1 MAEPSD
7 GAGRRRARLESRRL
21 QRSGYGRFLGL
32 TALGT
37 LLPGAGLVAAGRR
50 RTGTVLLTLLGLAVV
65 TVLVAG
71 LTVPS
76 SRLAS
81 VAGDRERL
89 ALVGAVLAAVAVLW
103 LLVAVVSHHLL
114 EPRGLG
120 TGRRLAGALVVVAVA
135 TTVLGPMA
143 VASRYAFVQR
153 DLVSSI
159 TLADRPQFSLTT
171 PDDVAKEDP
180 WATKPRV
187 NVLLLGG
194 DDGAGREGRRTDTV
208 ILASIDT
215 HTGDTALFS
224 LPRNLEHVPFEEESP
239 LRDLYPSGF
248 DGSGDEAEYLLN
260 AVYQNAPALHP
271 DVFEGVTEPGADAVK
286 MAVGGALGIPVD
298 YYVAV
303 NLTGFS
309 TLIDAL
315 GGITVDVPERLPIG
329 NKLLASGRCSQPT
342 GWIEAGQDQ
351 RLDGREAQWFA
362 RSRCTTDDYD
372 RMRRQRCVMG
382 ALIEQADP
390 VNVLRRYEALAGAT
404 KEMVSTD
411 IPEDLLPAFIEL
423 SLVVKDAQVTSLPF
437 TSDVINTGDP
447 DYDLIQRMVQ
457 EALEPAPPAPEPTAT
472 SAPTSLP
479 ATSASPQPDGPTPS
493 PTPTVDEAD
502 GAVAL
507 DEVC

>member
-1 MAEPSD
+1 VTEPSE
-7 GAGRRRARLESRRL
+7 GAGRRRARLDARREH
-21 QRSGYGRFLGL
+21 RSGYGRFLGF

-50 RTGTVLLTLLGLAVV
+50 RTGAALLAVFGLAVV
-65 TVLVAG
+65 TVVALG

-81 VAGDRERL
+81 VAGDRDRL
-89 ALVGAVLAAVAVLW
+89 ALAGGVLAAVALLW
-103 LLVAVVSHHLL
+103 LVVAVISHHLL
-114 EPRGLG
+114 EPRGLAV
-120 TGRRLAGALVVVAVA
+120 GRRLVGALVVVAVA
-135 TTVLGPMA
+135 TTVVGPLA

-153 DLVSSI
+153 DLVSTI
-159 TLADRPQFSLTT
+159 TLSDRPQYSLTT
-171 PDDVAKEDP
+171 PDDVTKEDP
-180 WATKPRV
+180 WATKPRI

-194 DDGAGREGRRTDTV
+194 DDGGGSEGRRTDSV

-215 HTGDTALFS
+215 RTGDTVLFS
-224 LPRNLEHVPFEEESP
+224 LPRNLTRVPFGEGTP
-239 LRDLYPSGF
+239 LQDLYPAGF
-248 DGSGDEAEYLLN
+248 DGPGDDAEYFLN

-286 MAVGGALGIPVD
+286 MAVAGALGIPVD

-315 GGITVDVPERLPIG
+315 GGITVNVRERLPIG
-329 NKLLASGRCSQPT
+329 NKLLASGRCSRPS
-342 GWIEAGQDQ
+342 GWIEAGENQH
-351 RLDGREAQWFA
+351 LDGWEAQWFA

-382 ALIEQADP
+382 ALIDQADP

-404 KEMVSTD
+404 KEIVSTD

-423 SLVVKDAQVTSLPF
+423 SLRVKDARVTSLPF
-437 TSDVINTGDP
+437 TSDVVNTGNP
-447 DYDLIQRMVQ
+447 DYSLIQTMVT
-457 EALEPAPPAPEPTAT
+457 EALEPPR
-472 SAPTSLP
+472 
-479 ATSASPQPDGPTPS
+479 PS
-493 PTPTVDEAD
+493 PTPTESAAPETPATVEPGGPEPSPSPTVSEAD